1 MEANNGIIIGGD
13 FNTITDKKLDQK
25 DYRGEHM
32 RTKATKKLLEW
43 ETTKKLN
50 YIYRL
55 KNPNTNE
62 ATYMPDTEQN
72 RKVYKSGRRLDR
84 FMISEDLLE
93 CNIQIIHKPDWHYQE
108 LCNLGERRFDH
119 RSVRLLINK
128 DREKVGP

>member
-1 MEANNGIIIGGD
+1 MPPVNNDILSGKFCTFGTLIVALYDANTNTDCHLTDIEKILEDMEANNGIIIGGD
-13 FNTITDKKLDQK
+13 FKTITDKKLDQK

-55 KNPNTNE
+55 KNPNKNE

-72 RKVYKSGRRLDR
+72 RKVYKSGRRLDSD
-84 FMISEDLLE
+84 F
-93 CNIQIIHKPDWHYQE
+93 
-108 LCNLGERRFDH
+108 
-119 RSVRLLINK
+119 
-128 DREKVGP
+128 